1 MGCFVWGS
9 VYNLYL
15 LSVLVYCALHS
26 LYCTGQIAAV
36 PMILLWLLYQEWYI
50 YSISTASAN
59 ILISGCGNG
68 FFILMIMPII
78 TDISGIYGKI
88 ITSPGLH
95 HYNYHCNSPVPVSSV
110 GRPPLSPAD
119 GAPCVSQC
127 VSAIGAGA
135 NTRAVSLTD
144 KHHRVALPAR
154 MCNKVIALFLLS
166 LNSEFLYVQPQRYE
180 HQERP
185 VFDEHLPSNVTVQQG
200 DTAYLHCRIFNAEN
214 M

>member
-1 MGCFVWGS
+1 
-9 VYNLYL
+9 
-15 LSVLVYCALHS
+15 
-26 LYCTGQIAAV
+26 
-36 PMILLWLLYQEWYI
+36 
-50 YSISTASAN
+50 
-59 ILISGCGNG
+59 
-68 FFILMIMPII
+68 MIMLII

-88 ITSPGLH
+88 TTGPGLH
-95 HYNYHCNSPVPVSSV
+95 HYNNHCISAPVPVPSV
-110 GRPPLSPAD
+110 GQPPLSLCLSRTEPRVCVTVCQCHRSRSQHRSY
-119 GAPCVSQC
+119 GATVCLWQ
-127 VSAIGAGA
+127 IYI
-135 NTRAVSLTD
+135 TD
-144 KHHRVALPAR
+144 YQPLQFR